1 MRESWGRDAKEEN
14 EVKSRL
20 RFTRRGKPAVV
31 NELTTSREESGAR
44 SDYPEARTDGAARGE
59 QSSLWLSRVATEVD
73 KMSRKKT
80 IVNRRTSEYNAKL
93 FGFAEL
99 GRDSTMSESKL

>member
-1 MRESWGRDAKEEN
+1 M
-14 EVKSRL
+14 
-20 RFTRRGKPAVV
+20 V

-59 QSSLWLSRVATEVD
+59 PNVFELSRVVTEVD
-73 KMSRKKT
+73 KRSRKKT
-80 IVNRRTSEYNAKL
+80 IVNRRSSEYNAKL

>member
-1 MRESWGRDAKEEN
+1 MEQ
-14 EVKSRL
+14 
-20 RFTRRGKPAVV
+20 
-31 NELTTSREESGAR
+31 REESR
-44 SDYPEARTDGAARGE
+44 MYSSYPE
-59 QSSLWLSRVATEVD
+59 SRQRKT
-73 KMSRKKT
+73 KSRKKT